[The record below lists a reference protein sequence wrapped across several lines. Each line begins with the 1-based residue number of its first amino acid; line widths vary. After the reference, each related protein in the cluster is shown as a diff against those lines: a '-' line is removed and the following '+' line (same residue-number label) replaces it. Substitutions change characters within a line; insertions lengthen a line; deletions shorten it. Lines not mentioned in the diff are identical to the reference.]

1 MKFKVIYFVGE
12 SKREKIISA
21 YDLEQA
27 EEVAN
32 EKFTNWEDIIMVDKT
47 KGKADY

>member
-27 EEVAN
+27 EVHLR
-32 EKFTNWEDIIMVDKT
+32 
-47 KGKADY
+47 